1 MGLFDKRSNL
11 EKLQAKQVR
20 LTERVE
26 LEFEKAKDFL
36 SVAGFDTENAL
47 FALRAQVASLSSITR
62 STWVV
67 QSDRIIKVSGL
78 PPAYSRETFLFQ
90 EIDGISVSTE
100 MVPTVAFRSNGRY
113 ITFKADS
120 VPAQYFCDLVSE
132 LLSRK

>member
-11 EKLQAKQVR
+11 EKLQAKQSR
-20 LTERVE
+20 LTEKVE
-26 LEFEKAKDFL
+26 SEFAKAKDSL
-36 SVAGFDTENAL
+36 TVAGFDCESAL
-47 FALRAQVASLSSITR
+47 FAVRAQVASLSSMTR

-78 PPAYSRETFLFQ
+78 PPAYSREAFPFE

-100 MVPTVAFRSNGRY
+100 LIPTVAFRSAGRY

-132 LLSRK
+132 MLAQK

>member
-11 EKLQAKQVR
+11 EKLQAKQAR
-20 LTERVE
+20 LTEKVE
-26 LEFEKAKDFL
+26 SEFAKAKDSL
-36 SVAGFDTENAL
+36 SVAGFDSEPVL
-47 FALRAQVASLSSITR
+47 FALRAQVASLSSMTR

-67 QSDRIIKVSGL
+67 QSNRIIKVSGL
-78 PPAYSRETFLFQ
+78 PPAYSRETFPFG

-100 MVPTVAFRSNGRY
+100 LVPTVAFRSGGRY

-132 LLSRK
+132 LLSQR